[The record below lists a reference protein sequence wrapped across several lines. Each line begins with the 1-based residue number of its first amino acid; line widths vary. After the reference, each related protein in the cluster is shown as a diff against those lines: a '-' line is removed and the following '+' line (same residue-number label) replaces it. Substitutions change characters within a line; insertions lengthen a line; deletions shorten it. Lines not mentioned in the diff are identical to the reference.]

1 MKQDRMST
9 APTHRPHPLRAA
21 VEPITAPAAARTAS
35 RLGDAPGVHPAAAAI
50 LNAIQ
55 DLGRYQPTDA
65 DDAAALL
72 LSLGGDGTGTTNV
85 VCEAIDLLG
94 TIGRHPA
101 ITSQVTTAAALYVQA
116 ATDHLADQWQNGTT
130 GEIANGEAIRIIRA
144 PAQVPV
150 PDFHAQFDLYDHNDD

>member
-1 MKQDRMST
+1 MN
-9 APTHRPHPLRAA
+9 AAGPTPAA
-21 VEPITAPAAARTAS
+21 VRPAR
-35 RLGDAPGVHPAAAAI
+35 RMGDGDGVHPATAAV
-50 LNAIQ
+50 LNALQ
-55 DLGRYQPTDA
+55 ELARYQPADA

-85 VCEAIDLLG
+85 VCQAIDLLG

-101 ITSQVTTAAALYVQA
+101 ITGTVTTAAALYVQA
-116 ATDHLADQWQNGTT
+116 ATEHLADRWQNGTT

-150 PDFHAQFDLYDHNDD
+150 PDFHEQFDLYDSADD